1 MAGRLKILALIAL
14 LGFIAGVI
22 ADLTAEFVLPK
33 LPKLLTFLPEILRV
47 RYVLSGFA
55 GAVLALI
62 IVAIWA
68 YATSSPKT

>member
-1 MAGRLKILALIAL
+1 M
-14 LGFIAGVI
+14 
-22 ADLTAEFVLPK
+22 TAEYVI
-33 LPKLLTFLPEILRV
+33 PKLLTILPEILRV
-47 RYVLSGFA
+47 RCVLSEFA

>member
-1 MAGRLKILALIAL
+1 MAERLKMFAFLAL

-22 ADLTAEFVLPK
+22 AELTAEYVV
-33 LPKLLTFLPEILRV
+33 PKLLKFLPEILRS

-62 IVAIWA
+62 IVAVWA
-68 YATSSPKT
+68 YASTPKT

>member
-1 MAGRLKILALIAL
+1 MAGRLKMFAFIAL
-14 LGFIAGVI
+14 LGFIIGVI
-22 ADLTAEFVLPK
+22 AELTAEYV
-33 LPKLLTFLPEILRV
+33 LPKLLTILPGILRV

-55 GAVLALI
+55 GAVLTLI

>member
-1 MAGRLKILALIAL
+1 MAGRLKIFAFIAL
-14 LGFIAGVI
+14 LGFIIGVI
-22 ADLTAEFVLPK
+22 AELTAEYV
-33 LPKLLTFLPEILRV
+33 LPKLLTILPGILRV

-55 GAVLALI
+55 GAVLTLI

>member
-1 MAGRLKILALIAL
+1 MAGRLKIFAFIAF

-22 ADLTAEFVLPK
+22 ADLTAEYVV
-33 LPKLLTFLPEILRV
+33 PKLLTILPEILRV

-55 GAVLALI
+55 GAILALI

>member
-1 MAGRLKILALIAL
+1 MAGRFKVLAFVAF

-22 ADLTAEFVLPK
+22 AEYV
-33 LPKLLTFLPEILRV
+33 LPKLLTILPQIFRV
-47 RYVLSGFA
+47 RFVLSGFA

-68 YATSSPKT
+68 YATSSSKA

>member
-1 MAGRLKILALIAL
+1 MAGRFKIFALIAL

-22 ADLTAEFVLPK
+22 ADLTAEYV
-33 LPKLLTFLPEILRV
+33 LPKLLTILPQIFRV

-62 IVAIWA
+62 IVATWA
-68 YATSSPKT
+68 YATSSSKT

>member
-1 MAGRLKILALIAL
+1 MAGRLKIFAFIAL
-14 LGFIAGVI
+14 LGFIIGVI
-22 ADLTAEFVLPK
+22 AELTAEYV
-33 LPKLLTFLPEILRV
+33 LPKLLTLLPGILRV

-55 GAVLALI
+55 GAVLTLI